1 MSSSWNKPYTTRMS
15 RGVRLQKSVETL
27 LVGQVPQ
34 KPLAADRN
42 DSLSWRSYWNIR
54 KRNTNLL
61 HFKRRWQFAG

>member
-34 KPLAADRN
+34 KPLAANRN
-42 DSLSWRSYWNIR
+42 DSLSWRSYWNKR
-54 KRNTNLL
+54 K
-61 HFKRRWQFAG
+61 G

>member
-15 RGVRLQKSVETL
+15 RGVRLQKSVEIL

-42 DSLSWRSYWNIR
+42 DSLS
-54 KRNTNLL
+54 
-61 HFKRRWQFAG
+61 